1 MDYTPLPPP
10 TPGPVCGPRAL
21 ETVLNELDV
30 LADELVTSAGPDAV
44 AGGGESAGAG
54 GVAVPRLVDAAPR
67 LRALTA
73 RLDTVRLTWL
83 PVIEARHPWQATGA
97 RTFSAWLAR
106 TENVSTTTANREAR
120 TGRVLR
126 DHLPTTRAAALA
138 GGIGVDHVRALVDVA
153 PTSEARRAALA
164 APIEPEQLPPSP
176 AGTPEA
182 PDDGGG
188 RAAGT
193 ADGTGAGLDDDPVG
207 GKAPVDPA
215 AIDVDLA
222 TNGDTRTAPPVITGE
237 GYLTGLAGAC
247 DPARFRRVLKR
258 FGQVADPDADDRG
271 YRQATEREHLE
282 VSPTFGGW
290 HVNGFLTDEHGHLLS
305 TALGSM
311 MGAPAA
317 GDDRT
322 PTQRRAQA
330 LADLA
335 RDVLDNGRV
344 GSGAAVRPH
353 VHVTVSLTE
362 LLRSGRSNSHG
373 GRGDAGSS
381 DAGSSDAGSSGA
393 DLGDADTT
401 DAGPTGTGT
410 SLISDA
416 TGSRH
421 GLGGPALDLAG
432 GNAGNVGALRP
443 GDLTA
448 LTAQPATF
456 TGASTT
462 GSVVPRDLLRRLLCD
477 AEVTRV
483 VFGADGTAIDVG
495 RSQRTVTGQMRK
507 AVIARDQHCVYPGC
521 DQPPSRCEVHHAL
534 RHWADGGETS
544 VANSALLC
552 WHHHTLVDTTGIT
565 MAWKAGPTPDQPGRW
580 SFTSRHGRRIGLPWA
595 RDRAA

>member
-1 MDYTPLPPP
+1 MDGTPATPPEP
-10 TPGPVCGPRAL
+10 RQACGPRAL
-21 ETVLNELDV
+21 ETVLSELDV
-30 LADELVTSAGPDAV
+30 LADELVASAGPDAV
-44 AGGGESAGAG
+44 AGGGESAGTG
-54 GVAVPRLVDAAPR
+54 GVAVPRLVVAAPR
-67 LRALTA
+67 LRALSA

-126 DHLPTTRAAALA
+126 DHLPTARAAALA

-153 PTSEARRAALA
+153 PTSEARKAALA
-164 APIEPEQLPPSP
+164 APIELDGSEGGAAADLCGDAVDGDAVGDGAVDDEASAEPGTTDGDPE
-176 AGTPEA
+176 T
-182 PDDGGG
+182 
-188 RAAGT
+188 
-193 ADGTGAGLDDDPVG
+193 V
-207 GKAPVDPA
+207 
-215 AIDVDLA
+215 
-222 TNGDTRTAPPVITGE
+222 GDTRPAPPAITGE

-271 YRQATEREHLE
+271 YREATEREHLE

-311 MGAPAA
+311 MGSPAA

-362 LLRSGRSNSHG
+362 LLRSGRTNSHG
-373 GRGDAGSS
+373 GRTGAGQTNV
-381 DAGSSDAGSSGA
+381 GSTNG
-393 DLGDADTT
+393 
-401 DAGPTGTGT
+401 
-410 SLISDA
+410 
-416 TGSRH
+416 
-421 GLGGPALDLAG
+421 
-432 GNAGNVGALRP
+432 GALRP

-456 TGASTT
+456 TGASAK

-483 VFGADGTAIDVG
+483 VFGADATAIDVG
-495 RSQRTVTGQMRK
+495 RAQRTVTGQMRK

-565 MAWKAGPTPDQPGRW
+565 MAWEPGPTPDQPGHW
-580 SFTSRHGRRIGLPWA
+580 SFANRHGRRIGLPWA

>member
-1 MDYTPLPPP
+1 MLS
-10 TPGPVCGPRAL
+10 
-21 ETVLNELDV
+21 ELDV
-30 LADELVTSAGPDAV
+30 LADELVASAGPDAV
-44 AGGGESAGAG
+44 DGVGESSSTG

-67 LRALTA
+67 LRALSA

-83 PVIEARHPWQATGA
+83 PVIEARHPWQATGV

-138 GGIGVDHVRALVDVA
+138 GDIGVDHVRALVDVA
-153 PTSEARRAALA
+153 PTSEARKAALA
-164 APIEPEQLPPSP
+164 APIEPEELPELPVRALETPAGGGDRADDTGADLEDDVVDGEPLAEPATTDGDPETAGDSSP
-176 AGTPEA
+176 A
-182 PDDGGG
+182 
-188 RAAGT
+188 R
-193 ADGTGAGLDDDPVG
+193 
-207 GKAPVDPA
+207 PA
-215 AIDVDLA
+215 
-222 TNGDTRTAPPVITGE
+222 ITGE

-271 YRQATEREHLE
+271 YREATEREHLE

-305 TALGSM
+305 TALGAM

-362 LLRSGRSNSHG
+362 LLRSGRTNTHAEQTGATG
-373 GRGDAGSS
+373 GGQRG
-381 DAGSSDAGSSGA
+381 
-393 DLGDADTT
+393 
-401 DAGPTGTGT
+401 AGP
-410 SLISDA
+410 SRIPDA
-416 TGSRH
+416 AGSRH
-421 GLGGPALDLAG
+421 GSGGTGPDLDGGAAG
-432 GNAGNVGALRP
+432 SGALRP

-495 RSQRTVTGQMRK
+495 RAQRTVTGQMRK

-552 WHHHTLVDTTGIT
+552 WHHHTLVDTTGVT
-565 MAWKAGPTPDQPGRW
+565 MSWEPGPTPDQPGRW
-580 SFTSRHGRRIGLPWA
+580 SFTSCHGRRIGPPWA

>member
-1 MDYTPLPPP
+1 MPVPPP
-10 TPGPVCGPRAL
+10 EPRQACGPRAL
-21 ETVLNELDV
+21 ETVLSELDV
-30 LADELVTSAGPDAV
+30 LADELVASAGPDAV
-44 AGGGESAGAG
+44 DGVGESSGAG
-54 GVAVPRLVDAAPR
+54 GVAVPRLVVAAPR
-67 LRALTA
+67 LRALSA

-138 GGIGVDHVRALVDVA
+138 GEIGVDHVRALVDVA
-153 PTSEARRAALA
+153 PTSEARKAALA
-164 APIEPEQLPPSP
+164 APIEPEELPESPVGALEAPAGGEGRADDSAHGTANDAGADLEDDVVDGEPPAEPATTDGDPETAGDSSP
-176 AGTPEA
+176 AP
-182 PDDGGG
+182 
-188 RAAGT
+188 
-193 ADGTGAGLDDDPVG
+193 
-207 GKAPVDPA
+207 PA
-215 AIDVDLA
+215 
-222 TNGDTRTAPPVITGE
+222 ITGE

-362 LLRSGRSNSHG
+362 LLRSGRTNGHG
-373 GRGDAGSS
+373 GQTGAG
-381 DAGSSDAGSSGA
+381 ASGA
-393 DLGDADTT
+393 
-401 DAGPTGTGT
+401 GT
-410 SLISDA
+410 SGIE
-416 TGSRH
+416 TTH
-421 GLGGPALDLAG
+421 AG
-432 GNAGNVGALRP
+432 ASGAGALRP

-495 RSQRTVTGQMRK
+495 RAQRTVTGQMRK

-521 DQPPSRCEVHHAL
+521 DQPHSRCEVHHAV

-565 MAWKAGPTPDQPGRW
+565 MAWEPGPTPDQPGRW
-580 SFTSRHGRRIGLPWA
+580 GFTSRHGRRIGLPWA

>member
-1 MDYTPLPPP
+1 MDCTPVPPP
-10 TPGPVCGPRAL
+10 EPHEARGPRAL
-21 ETVLNELDV
+21 EAVLSDLDS
-30 LADELVTSAGPDAV
+30 LADELVASAGPDAV
-44 AGGGESAGAG
+44 AGVGESSGTG
-54 GVAVPRLVDAAPR
+54 GVAAPRLVAAAPR
-67 LRALTA
+67 LRALSA

-83 PVIEARHPWQATGA
+83 PVIEAEHPWQGTGA

-106 TENVSTTTANREAR
+106 TENISTTTAKREAR

-126 DHLPTTRAAALA
+126 DHLPTTRAVALA

-153 PTSEARRAALA
+153 PTSDARRAALA
-164 APIEPEQLPPSP
+164 APIEPEEQPELS
-176 AGTPEA
+176 GTALDA
-182 PDDGGG
+182 PDGGG
-188 RAAGT
+188 GAADNSGNDAAAGLGSGDDT
-193 ADGTGAGLDDDPVG
+193 VDGEHPAEQVATDADPESV
-207 GKAPVDPA
+207 
-215 AIDVDLA
+215 
-222 TNGDTRTAPPVITGE
+222 GDTRPAPPVITGE
-237 GYLTGLAGAC
+237 EYLTGLAGAC

-258 FGQVADPDADDRG
+258 FGQITDPDADDRG

-290 HVNGFLTDEHGHLLS
+290 HINGFLTDEHGHLLS

-311 MGAPAA
+311 MGAPAV

-362 LLRSGRSNSHG
+362 LVRSGRANG
-373 GRGDAGSS
+373 QAD
-381 DAGSSDAGSSGA
+381 GSSGA
-393 DLGDADTT
+393 GLSRAGSSQVTGADGPEQGSDGDGVEQDLVG
-401 DAGPTGTGT
+401 GR
-410 SLISDA
+410 
-416 TGSRH
+416 TGSR
-421 GLGGPALDLAG
+421 GG
-432 GNAGNVGALRP
+432 LRP

-483 VFGADGTAIDVG
+483 VFGPDGTAVDVG
-495 RSQRTVTGQMRK
+495 RAQRTVTGQMRK

-565 MAWKAGPTPDQPGRW
+565 MAWDPSATPDQPGGW
-580 SFTSRHGRRIGLPWA
+580 TFTNRHGRRIGLPWA
-595 RDRAA
+595 GDRAA

>member
-1 MDYTPLPPP
+1 MPVPPP
-10 TPGPVCGPRAL
+10 EPRQACGPRAL
-21 ETVLNELDV
+21 EAVLSDLDV
-30 LADELVTSAGPDAV
+30 LTDELVASAGPDAV
-44 AGGGESAGAG
+44 AGVGESSGTG
-54 GVAVPRLVDAAPR
+54 GVAAPRLVAAAPR
-67 LRALTA
+67 LRALSA

-83 PVIEARHPWQATGA
+83 PVIEAEHPWQATGA

-106 TENVSTTTANREAR
+106 TENISTTTAKREAR
-120 TGRVLR
+120 TGRALR
-126 DHLPTTRAAALA
+126 DHLPTTRAVALS

-153 PTSEARRAALA
+153 PTSDARKAAQA
-164 APIEPEQLPPSP
+164 APIEPEELPEPS
-176 AGTPEA
+176 AAALDA
-182 PDDGGG
+182 PDGGG
-188 RAAGT
+188 GAA
-193 ADGTGAGLDDDPVG
+193 DDDLET
-207 GKAPVDPA
+207 A
-215 AIDVDLA
+215 
-222 TNGDTRTAPPVITGE
+222 GDTRPAPPAITGE
-237 GYLTGLAGAC
+237 EYLTGLAGAC

-311 MGAPAA
+311 MGASAV

-362 LLRSGRSNSHG
+362 LVRSGRANGNTGLSG
-373 GRGDAGSS
+373 AGLS
-381 DAGSSDAGSSGA
+381 GAGSSGP
-393 DLGDADTT
+393 GSS
-401 DAGPTGTGT
+401 GVGSSQIP
-410 SLISDA
+410 DA
-416 TGSRH
+416 TGMEQGSV
-421 GLGGPALDLAG
+421 GVGVGVGVEQDLVGGRTG
-432 GNAGNVGALRP
+432 GRGGLRP

-483 VFGADGTAIDVG
+483 VFGPDGTAIDVG
-495 RSQRTVTGQMRK
+495 RAQRTVTGQMRK

-565 MAWKAGPTPDQPGRW
+565 MAWDPSATPDQPGRW
-580 SFTSRHGRRIGLPWA
+580 RFTNRHGRRVGLPWT